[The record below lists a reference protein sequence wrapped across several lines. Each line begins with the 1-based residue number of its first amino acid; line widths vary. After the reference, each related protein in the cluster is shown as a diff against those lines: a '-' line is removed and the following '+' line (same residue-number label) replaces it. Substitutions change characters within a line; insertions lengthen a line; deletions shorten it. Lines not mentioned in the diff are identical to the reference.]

1 MSELE
6 NVVVVRF
13 TEPSKAY
20 EALSV
25 LKKLDADDRIDL
37 KAAALV
43 ERAADGKLSI
53 VETAGNAALEGTASG
68 SLIGML
74 VGVLGGPFGVLF
86 GWATGAMAG
95 GVFDLGRTEKSYEGL
110 GVLAKAIPTESTAVV
125 ADVKEP
131 VVEVIDAEMFKLDGD
146 VTRMPVSD
154 VLDEIELA
162 EEAVDAAAAEARR
175 VTREK
180 HKAEIAADVETRK
193 AKLKEKLH
201 VS

>member
-1 MSELE
+1 MSDKE
-6 NVVVVRF
+6 NVVVVSF
-13 TEPSKAY
+13 EEPSKAY
-20 EALSV
+20 QALSV
-25 LKKLDADDRIDL
+25 LKHLDADDRIDL

-53 VETAGNAALEGTASG
+53 VETAGNAALNGTASG

-74 VGVLGGPFGVLF
+74 VGVLGGPFGILF

-95 GVFDLGRTEKSYEGL
+95 GVFDLDRSEKSYEGL

-131 VVEVIDAEMFKLDGD
+131 VVEVIDAEMFELDGE
-146 VTRMPVSD
+146 VTRVSAAD
-154 VLDEIELA
+154 VLDEIEKA

-175 VTREK
+175 VSYKK
-180 HKAEIAADVETRK
+180 HKAEIKSDLETRK
-193 AKLKEKLH
+193 AKLKEKTH
-201 VS
+201 AS